1 MGNSEEFIKTI
12 RQSRKN
18 NIKYQEKLFK
28 QFYTYTM
35 SICLRYAASKE
46 EAEEI
51 LNDSFLKVF
60 KSLKKYDESRTFKP
74 WIRRIIINTSIDYNR
89 KKNSHLQIVV
99 DKETALMS
107 DCTDQLDQFNAE
119 DVMAILQRLPDLLR
133 VVFNMYELDG
143 YSHKEIASNLRIT
156 ESTSRAYLTRAKAKL
171 RELFTKSLPYEY

>member
-1 MGNSEEFIKTI
+1 MNIGKS
-12 RQSRKN
+12 KN
-18 NIKYQEKLFK
+18 YLIFSLGCP
-28 QFYTYTM
+28 
-35 SICLRYAASKE
+35 S
-46 EAEEI
+46 AE
-51 LNDSFLKVF
+51 V
-60 KSLKKYDESRTFKP
+60 R
-74 WIRRIIINTSIDYNR
+74 
-89 KKNSHLQIVV
+89 
-99 DKETALMS
+99 S